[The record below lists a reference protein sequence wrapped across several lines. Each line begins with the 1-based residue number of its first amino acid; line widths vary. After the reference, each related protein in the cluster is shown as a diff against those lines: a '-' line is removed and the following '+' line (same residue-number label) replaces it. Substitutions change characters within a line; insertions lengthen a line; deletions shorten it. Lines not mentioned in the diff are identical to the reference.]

1 MPKPGDF
8 AEISPIRFLYYLIND
23 LTTSCKMTQCLS
35 TLGQVVQNQI
45 VEKEGGCDCKQS
57 DILQKKLILL
67 LLLYLEPFSM
77 ADISINV
84 FIGTLTPAVT
94 CHFNRLVAIVDD
106 T

>member
-35 TLGQVVQNQI
+35 TPGQVVQNQI
-45 VEKEGGCDCKQS
+45 AEKRGRMWLQS

>member
-1 MPKPGDF
+1 MPNPRDF
-8 AEISPIRFLYYLIND
+8 AEISPICFLYYLIND

-45 VEKEGGCDCKQS
+45 AEKKREDVIAKH
-57 DILQKKLILL
+57 ILQKKLIL

-84 FIGTLTPAVT
+84 FIGTLTPAVP

>member
-1 MPKPGDF
+1 M
-8 AEISPIRFLYYLIND
+8 LIH
-23 LTTSCKMTQCLS
+23 TRA
-35 TLGQVVQNQI
+35 
-45 VEKEGGCDCKQS
+45 GGSESDCGKKTE
-57 DILQKKLILL
+57 DVIAKRHPAKKLNLL

>member
-1 MPKPGDF
+1 M
-8 AEISPIRFLYYLIND
+8 LIHTRAGGSESD
-23 LTTSCKMTQCLS
+23 CGK
-35 TLGQVVQNQI
+35 
-45 VEKEGGCDCKQS
+45 KDGGCDCKAHPV
-57 DILQKKLILL
+57 KKLILL

-84 FIGTLTPAVT
+84 FIGTLTPAVP

>member
-1 MPKPGDF
+1 M
-8 AEISPIRFLYYLIND
+8 LIH
-23 LTTSCKMTQCLS
+23 TRA
-35 TLGQVVQNQI
+35 
-45 VEKEGGCDCKQS
+45 GGSESDCGKKS
-57 DILQKKLILL
+57 EDVIAKHILQKKLIL

-84 FIGTLTPAVT
+84 FIGTLTPAVP

>member
-1 MPKPGDF
+1 M
-8 AEISPIRFLYYLIND
+8 LIH
-23 LTTSCKMTQCLS
+23 TRA
-35 TLGQVVQNQI
+35 
-45 VEKEGGCDCKQS
+45 GGSESDCGKKRE
-57 DILQKKLILL
+57 DVIAKHILQKKLIL

>member
-1 MPKPGDF
+1 M
-8 AEISPIRFLYYLIND
+8 LI
-23 LTTSCKMTQCLS
+23 QA
-35 TLGQVVQNQI
+35 GA
-45 VEKEGGCDCKQS
+45 GGSES
-57 DILQKKLILL
+57 DYGKKWEDVIAKRHPAKKLIL

-84 FIGTLTPAVT
+84 FIGTLTPAVP

>member
-8 AEISPIRFLYYLIND
+8 AEISPIRFLYSLIND

-35 TLGQVVQNQI
+35 TPGQVVQNQI
-45 VEKEGGCDCKQS
+45 AEKRRRMWLQSTSCK
-57 DILQKKLILL
+57 KKMILL

-84 FIGTLTPAVT
+84 FIGTLTPAVP

>member
-1 MPKPGDF
+1 M
-8 AEISPIRFLYYLIND
+8 LIH
-23 LTTSCKMTQCLS
+23 TRA
-35 TLGQVVQNQI
+35 
-45 VEKEGGCDCKQS
+45 GGSESDCGKKRE
-57 DILQKKLILL
+57 DVIAKHILQKKLIL

-84 FIGTLTPAVT
+84 FIGTLTPAVP

>member
-1 MPKPGDF
+1 MIAKRHP
-8 AEISPIRFLYYLIND
+8 A
-23 LTTSCKMTQCLS
+23 
-35 TLGQVVQNQI
+35 
-45 VEKEGGCDCKQS
+45 
-57 DILQKKLILL
+57 KKLNLL

-84 FIGTLTPAVT
+84 FIGTLTPAVP

>member
-1 MPKPGDF
+1 M
-8 AEISPIRFLYYLIND
+8 LIQAGAGGSESD
-23 LTTSCKMTQCLS
+23 CGKMRED
-35 TLGQVVQNQI
+35 VIAKHV
-45 VEKEGGCDCKQS
+45 
-57 DILQKKLILL
+57 LQKKLILL

-84 FIGTLTPAVT
+84 FIGTLTPAVP

>member
-1 MPKPGDF
+1 M
-8 AEISPIRFLYYLIND
+8 LIH
-23 LTTSCKMTQCLS
+23 TRA
-35 TLGQVVQNQI
+35 
-45 VEKEGGCDCKQS
+45 GGSESDCGKKTE
-57 DILQKKLILL
+57 DVIAKHILQKKLIL

-84 FIGTLTPAVT
+84 FIGTLTPAVP